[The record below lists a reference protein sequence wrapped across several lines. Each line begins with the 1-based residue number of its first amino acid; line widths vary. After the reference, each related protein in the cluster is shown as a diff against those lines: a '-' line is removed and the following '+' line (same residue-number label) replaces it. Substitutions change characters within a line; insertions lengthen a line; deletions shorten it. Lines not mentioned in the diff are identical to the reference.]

1 MPDHPDSVRLPS
13 PRRGGIG
20 GGVNGRA
27 DRQSTSIDSRIEL
40 PLSTDH
46 TWDRPPTPN
55 PSPQGGGESLAS
67 VVERTRE
74 KQARLDA
81 IGLHFALLIE
91 EGRGEWHA
99 RRIVRS
105 LEEMGARVTVSS
117 LPHCAFDTA
126 LPSGIDIPGFDGHL
140 PDGVFVRSI
149 SAGTLEQIT
158 FRLGLL
164 HALRESGVRVWN
176 DARVIER
183 CVDKSQTTFL
193 LHKAGIPT
201 PRTRVVETEAHAR
214 EYTQDLGRQLVMKPL
229 FGSQGKGIGRITS
242 AAELPAGEAVDHIY
256 YMQDFVAPS
265 EDVFE
270 DWRVLASRHR
280 VIAAMTRRGKHWV
293 TNIHQGGQAK
303 SHEPCAD
310 MTAIGMA
317 AMRAIDADYAGI
329 DLIRTASGELQVLE
343 VNSNPAWRGLQS
355 VSGVNIAEA
364 IAGDFLKTVIAHRA
378 NLKAVR

>member
-1 MPDHPDSVRLPS
+1 
-13 PRRGGIG
+13 
-20 GGVNGRA
+20 
-27 DRQSTSIDSRIEL
+27 
-40 PLSTDH
+40 
-46 TWDRPPTPN
+46 
-55 PSPQGGGESLAS
+55 
-67 VVERTRE
+67 
-74 KQARLDA
+74 
-81 IGLHFALLIE
+81 
-91 EGRGEWHA
+91 
-99 RRIVRS
+99 
-105 LEEMGARVTVSS
+105 MGARVTVSS

-126 LPSGIDIPGFDGHL
+126 LPSGIDIPGFDGRL

-229 FGSQGKGIGRITS
+229 FGSQGKGIGRIAS

-256 YMQDFVAPS
+256 YMQDFVAPAD
-265 EDVFE
+265 DVFE

-310 MTAIGMA
+310 MTAISMA

-329 DLIRTASGELQVLE
+329 DLIRTAGGQLQVLE

-355 VSGVNIAEA
+355 VAGINIARSHRRGFPQDRRLR
-364 IAGDFLKTVIAHRA
+364 IALA
-378 NLKAVR
+378 